1 MQITTRKE
9 NDVVVVSVEGRLD
22 ASSSPEF
29 EKELEQFIDQGA
41 KDFVVDFAGLDYISS
56 AGLRS
61 ILVLAKKLRVKD
73 GQIFLATLQDTV
85 KTVFDLS
92 GFNKIIPILESTEEA
107 LEKFSLLSKMF

>member
-1 MQITTRKE
+1 MKITKRKE
-9 NDVVVVSVEGRLD
+9 NDVVVVSVQGRLD

-29 EKELEQFIDQGA
+29 EKELEQFIDQGE
-41 KDFVVDFAGLDYISS
+41 KDFVVDFEELDYISS

-85 KTVFDLS
+85 EAVFDLA
-92 GFNKIIPILESTEEA
+92 GFSKMIPIFESTEEA